1 MGNQDYT
8 IAFQE
13 LQELVQ
19 QIEEGDISVD
29 DLAEKVKKAAE
40 LIKICKTKLR
50 STEEDVNRILQEL
63 ETAPPA
69 TATDITK

>member
-29 DLAEKVKKAAE
+29 DLAEKVKRAAE